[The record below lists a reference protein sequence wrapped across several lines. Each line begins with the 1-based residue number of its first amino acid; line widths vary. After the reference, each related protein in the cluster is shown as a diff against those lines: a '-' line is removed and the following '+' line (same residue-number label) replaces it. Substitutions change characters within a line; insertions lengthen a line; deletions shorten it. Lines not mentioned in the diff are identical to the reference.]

1 MPTFRRL
8 NVTDISLGLDDLLTK
23 RHAALVSTHAGK
35 GQEQVLTAQRNDIAT
50 LPETSPRGRAFTDE
64 IASADEE
71 HDGFG
76 YALWHL
82 TEAILRAPN
91 SKPEMCQAAQRVRD
105 AFIPAT
111 TALQASYADEAA
123 TARARKG
130 KLVEFKADLEALPI
144 PGGGTAHDWAVAFLA
159 AGEKLSELLSN
170 RADAEAMTRKNAQ
183 LLRSETIG
191 ILNDLRRAIAR
202 EKRRNPALPDDI
214 DAQIFGYLDDLEER
228 RANRSSTAREKSE
241 PEKPEPV
248 QPTVETP
255 TSETNSTGT

>member
-1 MPTFRRL
+1 MRAFRRL
-8 NVTDISLGLDDLLTK
+8 NLTDIALGLDDLLGK

-35 GQEQVLTAQRNDIAT
+35 GQEQMLIAQRNDVAA
-50 LPETSPRGRAFTDE
+50 LPEPTTRSRAFTDE
-64 IASADEE
+64 IGAADDD

-82 TEAILRAPN
+82 TEAVLRAPN
-91 SKPEMCQAAQRVRD
+91 TKPETRLAAQRVRD

-123 TARARKG
+123 AARTRKD
-130 KLVEFKADLEALPI
+130 KLVEFKKDLDALPI
-144 PGGGTAHDWAVAFLA
+144 PDGGTAYDWAVAFLA

-170 RADAEAMTRKNAQ
+170 RADAEAVTRKNAQ
-183 LLRSETIG
+183 SLRSETIG

-202 EKRRNPALPDDI
+202 EKKRNPALPDDI

-228 RANRSSTAREKSE
+228 RASHASASREKSE
-241 PEKPEPV
+241 PEKLEAGKLA
-248 QPTVETP
+248 TETP
-255 TSETNSTGT
+255 